1 MGTALERRG
10 KLSSSV
16 KDGKLIKA
24 SPSLINS
31 FDPSTPFG
39 CERRGWFKYVAGKEE
54 PSTGNQA
61 LGIELHRLNEEFL
74 LGREVKSEIPE
85 ALILFELGRAKLVE
99 LKSGDSSFH
108 VEHAIET
115 ELAGVR
121 VSGFCDFSAPGLVI
135 DWKTTSD
142 IRKYGKKAEELL
154 GDTQMLIY
162 AHSLSTRSEEVS
174 LAHGQYQTRGT
185 PRFNFVEA
193 LISKDELDE
202 KIELVIVPK
211 IERIKTLVAES
222 DVTKIDRNTKT
233 CGMCP
238 HRGYCP
244 TKGSEAIMSIFNKY
258 SKSSQQT
265 AIPQI
270 LPPDAPA
277 SDPQLASDPPPSAS
291 NSPPSAPSSPPS
303 AEAPKKRGRPLGSGK
318 KFSDTPNSDVVFE
331 AVTVSYGVTVNLGDY
346 SSARVDVS
354 MTARSADSE
363 AAYAEVLTK
372 VKQKVTEEVAVIT
385 ESLKGKK

>member
-1 MGTALERRG
+1 M
-10 KLSSSV
+10 SSSV

-31 FDPSTPFG
+31 FDPNTPFG

-54 PSTGNQA
+54 PSTGNQS
-61 LGIELHRLNEEFL
+61 LGVELHRLNEEFL
-74 LGREVKSEIPE
+74 LGREIKSESPE
-85 ALILFELGRAKLVE
+85 ALTLFELGKAKLDEVKNHFE
-99 LKSGDSSFH
+99 ARYLPFE
-108 VEHAIET
+108 VEHSIET

-258 SKSSQQT
+258 SKAASQQT

-277 SDPQLASDPPPSAS
+277 SDPQLASDPPPSVAT
-291 NSPPSAPSSPPS
+291 PAAP

-318 KFSDTPNSDVVFE
+318 KFSDTPSPDVVFE
-331 AVTVSYGVTVNLGDY
+331 SVTVNYGVTVNLGNHNFTKI
-346 SSARVDVS
+346 DVG
-354 MTARSADSE
+354 MTARSSDSE

-372 VKQKVTEEVAVIT
+372 VKQKVVEELAII
-385 ESLKGKK
+385 EGLKEKK

>member
-1 MGTALERRG
+1 MGTSVERG
-10 KLSSSV
+10 VKLSSSV
-16 KDGKLIKA
+16 KDGKLVKA

-54 PSTGNQA
+54 PSTGNQS
-61 LGIELHRLNEEFL
+61 LGVELHRLNEEFL
-74 LGREVKSEIPE
+74 LGREVNSEIPE
-85 ALILFELGRAKLVE
+85 ALTLFELGKAKLEEVKNHFE
-99 LKSGDSSFH
+99 ARYLPFE
-108 VEHAIET
+108 VEHSIET
-115 ELAGVR
+115 ELSGVR

-222 DVTKIDRNTKT
+222 DVTKIDRNAKT
-233 CGMCP
+233 CGVCP

-258 SKSSQQT
+258 SKPAPQQA
-265 AIPQI
+265 AIPEI
-270 LPPDAPA
+270 LPPDAPK
-277 SDPQLASDPPPSAS
+277 SDPALAAEPSFVLEEAS
-291 NSPPSAPSSPPS
+291 PRVL
-303 AEAPKKRGRPLGSGK
+303 KKRGRPLGSGK
-318 KFSDTPNSDVVFE
+318 KFSDAPAEGVVFE
-331 AVTVSYGVTVNLGDY
+331 SVTVSYGVTVNLGDY

-354 MTARSADSE
+354 MTARSTDSE
-363 AAYAEVLTK
+363 AAYSEVLAK
-372 VKQKVTEEVAVIT
+372 VKQKVTEEVAIIT
-385 ESLKGKK
+385 ESMKGKK

>member
-258 SKSSQQT
+258 SKPAPQQ
-265 AIPQI
+265 AAVPEI
-270 LPPDAPA
+270 LPPDAPK
-277 SDPQLASDPPPSAS
+277 SDPALAAEPSFVLEEAS
-291 NSPPSAPSSPPS
+291 PRVL
-303 AEAPKKRGRPLGSGK
+303 KKRGRPLGSGK
-318 KFSDTPNSDVVFE
+318 KFSDTPSPDVVFE
-331 AVTVSYGVTVNLGDY
+331 SVTVNYGVTVNLGNHNFTKI
-346 SSARVDVS
+346 DVG
-354 MTARSADSE
+354 MTARSSDSE

-372 VKQKVTEEVAVIT
+372 VKQKVVEELAII
-385 ESLKGKK
+385 EGLKEKK